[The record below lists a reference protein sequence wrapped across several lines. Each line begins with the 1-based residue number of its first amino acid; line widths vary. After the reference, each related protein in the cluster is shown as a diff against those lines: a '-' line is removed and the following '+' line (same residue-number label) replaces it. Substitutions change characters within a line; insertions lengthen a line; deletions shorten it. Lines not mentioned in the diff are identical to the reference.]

1 MNDEIQVLALL
12 ALISLCSVGL
22 KPGTI
27 SMTFSIQLKLEAIDE
42 MPVDQ
47 NEW

>member
-12 ALISLCSVGL
+12 ALISLCSFGL

-27 SMTFSIQLKLEAIDE
+27 IIGFPIQLKLEAIDE
-42 MPVDQ
+42 MPVD
-47 NEW
+47 